1 MSLRE
6 QGATCLD
13 RPPVP
18 VALPLLALVA
28 ISFVTP
34 AQAQQF
40 NVPSSATSAI
50 VDQTNAYRREKGLA
64 PLSESAGA
72 SQEAQAYATYLAETK
87 KTGHRADGRDPF

>member
-1 MSLRE
+1 MSMRE

-18 VALPLLALVA
+18 AALPLLALVA

-40 NVPSSATSAI
+40 NVP
-50 VDQTNAYRREKGLA
+50 
-64 PLSESAGA
+64 
-72 SQEAQAYATYLAETK
+72 
-87 KTGHRADGRDPF
+87 

>member
-1 MSLRE
+1 MSMRE

-72 SQEAQAYATYLAETK
+72 KWTRSLPAAPCIGGQVLQVPWRELA
-87 KTGHRADGRDPF
+87 